1 MKKIFLILIL
11 SQFFLLSI
19 YAQTQDSD
27 VQKLKQINQEVI
39 EKYKAE
45 KYDDALKGARQA
57 LDLSVKIYGAENNA
71 TAVYYINLGE
81 IYRVKRKNVEAAENL
96 QKALAI
102 YQKNPAQNKD
112 AIPKVLESLGTVLA
126 LDGKKEQ
133 AETFFTR
140 YVSDME
146 MRYSK
151 ESKEVIP
158 ALKSLGN
165 FYIYSAQFNK
175 ADETFINR
183 YLLTRKIFG
192 KESDELDEIRDEH
205 YCFTNQNFVPKD
217 VTERRKKFEEAL
229 NKLLYPDKKEEDNLQ
244 KNGNS
249 VINGKAMSLP
259 KPAYPVEA
267 RNARAEGSVLVK
279 VLLDE
284 EGKVYK
290 ATAFCGNPLL
300 RKASEDAAINA
311 KFAPTRLNDLPVKVS
326 GVIVYN
332 FIPR

>member
-11 SQFFLLSI
+11 IQLFLPSI

-27 VQKLKQINQEVI
+27 VQKLKQINQEVV

-45 KYDDALKGARQA
+45 KYDDALKAARQA
-57 LDLSVKIYGAENNA
+57 LDLSIKIYGAENNA
-71 TAVYYINLGE
+71 TAVSYTNLGE
-81 IYRVKRKNVEAAENL
+81 IYRVKRKNDAAAENL

-102 YQKNPAQNKD
+102 YQKNPAQNKNV
-112 AIPKVLESLGTVLA
+112 ILIVLESLGTVLA

-133 AETFFTR
+133 AETFLMQ
-140 YVSDME
+140 YVSNTE
-146 MRYSK
+146 MHYGK
-151 ESKEVIP
+151 EGKEVIP

-165 FYIYSAQFNK
+165 FYIYTAQFDK

-183 YLLTRKIFG
+183 YLLTQKIFG

-205 YCFTNQNFVPKD
+205 YCFTNQNFIAKD

-229 NKLLYPDKKEEDNLQ
+229 DKLLYPDKKEENNSQ
-244 KNGNS
+244 KKESN
-249 VINGKAMSLP
+249 VINGTAIFLP

-279 VLLDE
+279 VLIDE

-300 RKASEDAAINA
+300 RKASEEAAINA

-326 GVIVYN
+326 GTIVYN
-332 FIPR
+332 FVH